1 MPNRCLPVA
10 SLLLAAAADGALAQ
24 TEPQAD
30 TSVSAGAN
38 ASAETPIPADEPLEV
53 VVVTGR
59 QPGPP
64 LWRVINGDNVLHIF
78 PNLSPV
84 PKGMEWESARVERVL
99 AQSQEAIYEPDVE
112 ADFSTR
118 ILFNPI
124 NIFRGMRLVK
134 RLSANPDDA
143 TIDAV
148 LPPELYA
155 RYETLKLKY
164 FPRED
169 EPEDMRPIFA
179 GAMLSERVLREE
191 ELDTGNGVEREIER
205 LIRRTDDIIETE
217 IQVTADLKGSF
228 SELAARIET
237 MVQSLS
243 PELELQC
250 FEQEIGRLETDLEDM
265 KSRANAWAQGRIDQ
279 FRGIPLPGDVNDA
292 CENMLFESSEFETLD
307 QLVRELDR
315 LWLEA
320 AERALATNSST
331 FAILDIVELLGE
343 DGLLAELKARGY
355 EVVEP

>member
-1 MPNRCLPVA
+1 MRLAGIRDGQVEMPKRWLLIA
-10 SLLLAAAADGALAQ
+10 SLSLLMAADFALAQ
-24 TEPQAD
+24 TAPEE
-30 TSVSAGAN
+30 S
-38 ASAETPIPADEPLEV
+38 LEV

-64 LWRVINGDNVLHIF
+64 LWRVISGDHVMYIF
-78 PNLSPV
+78 PKLSPV
-84 PKGMEWESARVERVL
+84 PKGMEWESGRVERVL
-99 AQSQEAIYEPDVE
+99 AASQEAMLEPNVE

-124 NIFRGMRLVK
+124 NIFRGMRLVN

-155 RYETLKLKY
+155 RYEALKLKY

-169 EPEDMRPIFA
+169 EPEEMRPIFA
-179 GAMLSERVLREE
+179 GAMLSERILREE
-191 ELDTGNGVEREIER
+191 GLDTGNGIEKEIER
-205 LIRRTDDIIETE
+205 LIRRTDDIVETQIE
-217 IQVTADLKGSF
+217 VTADLTGSF
-228 SELAARIET
+228 SDLAERAERL
-237 MVQSLS
+237 VASLP
-243 PELELQC
+243 PELELEC
-250 FEQEIGRLETDLEDM
+250 FEQELARLETDLEDM
-265 KSRANAWAQGRIDQ
+265 KSRANAWASGRIDQ

-307 QLVRELDR
+307 QLVTELDR

-331 FAILDIVELLGE
+331 FAVLDIVELLGE